1 LYIWILIQTSPS
13 VRGEIQAIITEKI
26 SISESVS
33 VIVPDKAGNIK
44 QQSNTK
50 ENKEEHTKPSE
61 RTISTRWFFED
72 YPQREVPDVCH
83 SLLEKMKDYAKK
95 IYEKFPVEYSAE

>member
-1 LYIWILIQTSPS
+1 MLLYPIRTEILNNNQIQ
-13 VRGEIQAIITEKI
+13 
-26 SISESVS
+26 
-33 VIVPDKAGNIK
+33 
-44 QQSNTK
+44 

-61 RTISTRWFFED
+61 RTISTKWFFED

-83 SLLEKMKDYAKK
+83 SLLEKMKDFAKK

>member
-1 LYIWILIQTSPS
+1 MLLYPIRTEILNNNQIQK
-13 VRGEIQAIITEKI
+13 R
-26 SISESVS
+26 
-33 VIVPDKAGNIK
+33 IK
-44 QQSNTK
+44 
-50 ENKEEHTKPSE
+50 
-61 RTISTRWFFED
+61 RTTLNLQNVTIGTRWFFED